1 MSSFARRFTTLAF
14 LALPL
19 FAGCGASNPYQGMEA
34 EQLFLLGRQKYEE
47 QDWADAIR
55 ALDRLLVSFG
65 TWERTADAR
74 MLLAHSYFAK
84 KDYLT
89 ARSEYQRFLDR
100 FAGHDSAAVAAL
112 GICSCLVELSPEPQR
127 DQGYTNEA
135 IGICRN
141 VVVDYAGTEQ
151 AAEAARRANDM
162 RLKLAEKEFLNADF
176 YFRRKLYDSAI
187 IYYEFVARLYP
198 ETEWAPMA
206 LLGVFQSNKAIGY
219 EDLAAD
225 ARKRLLE
232 QYPDSPAAAQARA
245 DGAGS

>member
-1 MSSFARRFTTLAF
+1 MSYSARRFATLAF

-19 FAGCGASNPYQGMEA
+19 LVGCGASNPYQGMDA

-47 QDWADAIR
+47 RDWNDAIR
-55 ALDRLLVSFG
+55 ALERLMVSFG
-65 TWERTADAR
+65 TYERTPEAR
-74 MLLAHSYFAK
+74 MLLAQSYFAK

-100 FAGHDSAAVAAL
+100 FPGHDSAAAAAL
-112 GICSCLVELSPEPQR
+112 GICSCLVELSPDPQR

-135 IGICRN
+135 MGLCRN
-141 VVVDYAGTEQ
+141 VVVDYAGTAQ
-151 AAEAARRANDM
+151 AEEAARKSNEM
-162 RLKLAEKEFLNADF
+162 RMKLAEKEFLNADF

-187 IYYEFVARLYP
+187 IYYEFVVRLYP
-198 ETEWAPMA
+198 ETDWAPMA
-206 LLGVFQSNKAIGY
+206 LLQIFQSNKAIGY
-219 EDLAAD
+219 EDLAED

-232 QYPDSPAAAQARA
+232 LYPDSPAAAQARA

>member
-1 MSSFARRFTTLAF
+1 MSYFARRFATLAF

-19 FAGCGASNPYQGMEA
+19 LAGCGSSNPYQGMEE

-47 QDWADAIR
+47 EDWNDAIR
-55 ALDRLLVSFG
+55 ALDRFLVSFG
-65 TWERTADAR
+65 TSDRTAEAR
-74 MLLAHSYFAK
+74 MLLAHTYFAK
-84 KDYLT
+84 RDYLT

-112 GICSCLVELSPEPQR
+112 GICSCLVELSPDPQR

-135 IGICRN
+135 MGICRN
-141 VVVDYAGTEQ
+141 VVVDYAGTAQ
-151 AAEAARRANDM
+151 AKEAARKSNDM
-162 RLKLAEKEFLNADF
+162 RLKLAEKEFQNADF

-187 IYYEFVARLYP
+187 IYYEFVVRLYP

-206 LLGVFQSNKAIGY
+206 LLQIFQSNKAIGY
-219 EDLAAD
+219 EDLAED

-232 QYPDSPAAAQARA
+232 LYPDSPAATQARA
-245 DGAGS
+245 NATGS

>member
-100 FAGHDSAAVAAL
+100 FAGHDSAAVAA
-112 GICSCLVELSPEPQR
+112 S
-127 DQGYTNEA
+127 
-135 IGICRN
+135 
-141 VVVDYAGTEQ
+141 
-151 AAEAARRANDM
+151 
-162 RLKLAEKEFLNADF
+162 
-176 YFRRKLYDSAI
+176 SAPTLPPSHST
-187 IYYEFVARLYP
+187 R
-198 ETEWAPMA
+198 
-206 LLGVFQSNKAIGY
+206 
-219 EDLAAD
+219 
-225 ARKRLLE
+225 
-232 QYPDSPAAAQARA
+232 AAASGWMVSVSISTALVSFCRR
-245 DGAGS
+245 